1 MCGITGIINW
11 KSEESIS
18 DVISRMN
25 DAIAHRGPDNAGIYT
40 ERTLGFGHRRLSI
53 IDTSEA
59 GNQPFFS
66 PERDL
71 VIAFNGE
78 IYNYLELKAEL
89 SKEYTFRT
97 STDTEVILA
106 AYRKWGIACI
116 HHFIGMF
123 AFALHDV
130 CREEVFL
137 VRDRLGVKPLY
148 YAESESG
155 FVFASEIRALLASNL
170 VKRKLDSGAL
180 IDYLRYQT
188 VHAPNTIV
196 DGVKMLMP
204 GHYLH
209 FKGKAKTLTEYWDVK
224 SFLKAS
230 PSKSKEIVEK
240 NIYELLYSAVEIRM
254 RADVPFGAFLSGGID
269 SSIVVGLMSR
279 IATQPVKTFSITF
292 HEAEFDEG
300 EYSSLIAKRFKT
312 DHTEIKLSANDFM
325 KVVPEAL
332 SAMDHPSGDGPNTFM
347 VSKVT
352 RAGGVKMALSGLG
365 GDELFA
371 GYDVFKR
378 IHSLDQKKWITKTPK
393 GLRSIGADLLVKVKP
408 SIAARKIAAFLK
420 DEEIDI
426 WSAYAIT
433 RQVWMDS
440 EIKQLVNASE
450 LEANTVRQQ
459 TKGLD
464 DIDAPLLSKVSVA
477 EIQSYMQNV
486 LLRDADQMS
495 MAHALEIRE
504 PYVDHR
510 LTEYMLGISD
520 SLKYPIEPKKLLVD
534 AVGDLIPREIVDRKK
549 MGFTFPWPKWMRG
562 ELREFCEKGLER
574 IKSRKDFNAT
584 VIDGI
589 WKDFIE
595 EKAGVSWARI
605 WPMVVLGHWL
615 INNNIDE

>member
-1 MCGITGIINW
+1 MCGITGIIDW
-11 KSEESIS
+11 KSEKSIS

-25 DAIAHRGPDNAGIYT
+25 DAMAHRGPDNAGIYT
-40 ERTLGFGHRRLSI
+40 EQTLGFGHRRLSI

-66 PERDL
+66 PEKDI

-78 IYNYLELKAEL
+78 IYNYLELKEEL
-89 SKEYTFRT
+89 SREYTFQT
-97 STDTEVILA
+97 ATDTEVILA
-106 AYRKWGIACI
+106 SYRKWGIACI
-116 HHFIGMF
+116 HRFIGMF

-130 CREEVFL
+130 KADEVFL

-148 YAESESG
+148 FADTSSG
-155 FVFASEIRALLASNL
+155 FLFASEIRALLASGA
-170 VKRKLDSGAL
+170 VKRQLDVSAV

-188 VHAPNTIV
+188 VHAPNTILN
-196 DGVKMLMP
+196 GVKMLLP
-204 GHYLH
+204 GHYMH
-209 FKGKAKTLTEYWDVK
+209 FKGDKRTIEQYWDIK
-224 SFLKAS
+224 SFLTS
-230 PSKSKEIVEK
+230 TNTDSKETIEK
-240 NIYELLYSAVEIRM
+240 NVYALLYSAVEMRM

-300 EYSSLIAKRFKT
+300 YYSSLIAKRFNT
-312 DHTEIKLSANDFM
+312 EHTEIKLSADDFM
-325 KVVPEAL
+325 KIVPDAL
-332 SAMDHPSGDGPNTFM
+332 AAMDHPSGDGPNTFM

-352 RAGGVKMALSGLG
+352 REAGVKMALSGLG

-378 IHSLDQKKWITKTPK
+378 IHTLNQRKWITKTPK

-440 EIKQLVNASE
+440 EIQLLVNQ
-450 LEANTVRQQ
+450 LPITKNDVREQ
-459 TKGLD
+459 TRGLD
-464 DIDAPLLSKVSVA
+464 DITAPLLSKVSVA

-504 PYVDHR
+504 PFVDHR
-510 LTEYMLGISD
+510 LTEYLLGVRDEI
-520 SLKYPIEPKKLLVD
+520 KYPIEPKKLLVD

-549 MGFTFPWPKWMRG
+549 MGFTFPWPVWMRG
-562 ELREFCEKGLER
+562 ELRAFCEKGLDC
-574 IKSRKDFNAT
+574 IKARREFNAAT
-584 VIDGI
+584 IDSI
-589 WKDFIE
+589 WKDFID
-595 EKAGVSWARI
+595 EKPGVSWARI
-605 WPMVVLGHWL
+605 WPMVVLGHWM
-615 INNNIDE
+615 INNEVHD

>member
-1 MCGITGIINW
+1 MCGITGIIHW
-11 KSEESIS
+11 QSEINIS
-18 DVISRMN
+18 DVISNMN

-40 ERTLGFGHRRLSI
+40 ERSLGFGHRRLSI

-66 PERDL
+66 TDRDL

-78 IYNYLELKAEL
+78 IYNYIELKAEL
-89 SKEYTFRT
+89 SKDYTFRT
-97 STDTEVILA
+97 ETDTEVILA
-106 AYRKWGIACI
+106 AYKKWGITCVQ
-116 HHFIGMF
+116 HFIGMF
-123 AFALHDV
+123 AFVLHDV
-130 CREEVFL
+130 KKEEIFL

-148 YAESESG
+148 YAETESG
-155 FVFASEIRALLASNL
+155 FLFASEIRALLASGM
-170 VKRKLDSGAL
+170 VKRKLDTSAL

-188 VHAPNTIV
+188 VHAPSTIV
-196 DGVKMLMP
+196 DGVKMLLP
-204 GHYLH
+204 GHYMH
-209 FKGKAKTLTEYWDVK
+209 FKGKDRIVHQYWDIK
-224 SFLKAS
+224 SFLKNAVVDT
-230 PSKSKEIVEK
+230 KENIEK
-240 NIYELLYSAVEIRM
+240 NIYSLLYSAVEMRM

-279 IATQPVKTFSITF
+279 IASQPVKTFSITF
-292 HEAEFDEG
+292 REAEFDEG
-300 EYSSLIAKRFKT
+300 HYSKLIAQRFST

-332 SAMDHPSGDGPNTFM
+332 AAMDHPSGDGPNTYM

-352 RAGGVKMALSGLG
+352 RGAGVKMALSGLG

-378 IHSLDQKKWITKTPK
+378 MSTLHQKKWITKTPK
-393 GLRSIGADLLVKVKP
+393 GLRSIGANLLVKVKP

-420 DEEIDI
+420 DEEIDL

-440 EIKQLVNASE
+440 EITQLLNGQQLEKNA
-450 LEANTVRQQ
+450 VRLQ

-464 DIDAPLLSKVSVA
+464 ELDAPFLSKVSVA

-504 PYVDHR
+504 PFVDHR
-510 LTEYMLGISD
+510 LTEYILGISD
-520 SLKYPIEPKKLLVD
+520 SIKFPTEPKKLLVD

-549 MGFTFPWPKWMRG
+549 MGFTFPWPVWMRG
-562 ELREFCEKGLER
+562 ELREFCEKGLGG
-574 IKSRKDFNAT
+574 IKSRKEFNAQL
-584 VIDGI
+584 VEGI
-589 WKDFIE
+589 WEDFIQ
-595 EKAGVSWARI
+595 EKPGVSWARI

-615 INNNIDE
+615 INNEVND